1 MLLKRAHYVDYLP
14 PFDKYLAGLFIPMVD
29 GSAENL
35 DLTTFIAPFSIDIW
49 VMIIVSSITIGF
61 IKLIFK
67 YNHGS
72 IEITD
77 FFGFIWRSF
86 IANFGGKPAN
96 TSLDLKP
103 SYRLTV
109 FVSLLS
115 GAVIW
120 ITYRSSLTAE
130 LSDVSKKYPFYDI
143 KGLLKSDWRY
153 VLIIVG
159 SNPSSWVQRLE
170 FLKGLHGWVCSLRFG
185 LGKV

>member
-1 MLLKRAHYVDYLP
+1 MILKRAHYVDYLP
-14 PFDKYLAGLFIPMVD
+14 PIEKYLAGLFIPMID
-29 GSAENL
+29 TSAENL
-35 DLTTFIAPFSIDIW
+35 DLTTFIAPFSMDIW
-49 VMIIVSSITIGF
+49 VMIIVSSLTIGL

-67 YNHGS
+67 YNNDGS

-103 SYRLTV
+103 YYRITI

-120 ITYRSSLTAE
+120 ISYRSSLTAE

-143 KGLLKSDWRY
+143 EGLLNSNWRY
-153 VLIIVG
+153 VLFM
-159 SNPSSWVQRLE
+159 SE
-170 FLKGLHGWVCSLRFG
+170 FV
-185 LGKV
+185 

>member
-1 MLLKRAHYVDYLP
+1 MILKRAHYVDYLP
-14 PFDKYLAGLFIPMVD
+14 PIEKYLAGLFIPMID
-29 GSAENL
+29 TSAENL
-35 DLTTFIAPFSIDIW
+35 DLTTFIAPFSMDIW
-49 VMIIVSSITIGF
+49 VMIIVSSLTIGL

-67 YNHGS
+67 YNNDGS

-103 SYRLTV
+103 YYRITI

-120 ITYRSSLTAE
+120 ISYRSSLTAE

-143 KGLLKSDWRY
+143 EGLLNSNWRY
-153 VLIIVG
+153 VYYLCLNLFRKSIILQM
-159 SNPSSWVQRLE
+159 NLLLTQ
-170 FLKGLHGWVCSLRFG
+170 
-185 LGKV
+185 